1 MTESMR
7 ENSLQLAKLESENK
21 SLQEEVKQ
29 LRAYKIKYG
38 ASCEQIQ
45 NDCDVKIKIMETEQ
59 QIELQKM
66 RDQVD
71 KLSSDNKNMSESNLS
86 LQSLVSGLRKE
97 LADVTAEKK
106 NI

>member
-38 ASCEQIQ
+38 TSCEQIQ